1 MSAPKT
7 NRKLHRIGAL
17 ISALPLLV
25 ILISG
30 LLLQLKKQV
39 DWIQPPTQRGSSE
52 APGLDFE
59 GILELTR
66 AVPEAQVQ
74 DWADIDRLD
83 VRPERGIVKVR
94 CKNRWEVQFDSASG
108 EILSSTYRRSDLIES
123 FHDGSWFGD
132 GVKLYLF
139 LPVGV
144 ISARAVGHRGV
155 PVAASISASAPA
167 QGLMRLNRANR
178 LFITRRSVAGRLSAP
193 HR

>member
-1 MSAPKT
+1 MSAPKI

-17 ISALPLLV
+17 VAALPLLV

-123 FHDGSWFGD
+123 IHDGSWFGD
-132 GVKLYLF
+132 GFKLYLF

-144 ISARAVGHRGV
+144 ILLGLWITGV
-155 PVAASISASAPA
+155 YLWLLPY
-167 QGLMRLNRANR
+167 L
-178 LFITRRSVAGRLSAP
+178 RRRQRKA
-193 HR
+193 